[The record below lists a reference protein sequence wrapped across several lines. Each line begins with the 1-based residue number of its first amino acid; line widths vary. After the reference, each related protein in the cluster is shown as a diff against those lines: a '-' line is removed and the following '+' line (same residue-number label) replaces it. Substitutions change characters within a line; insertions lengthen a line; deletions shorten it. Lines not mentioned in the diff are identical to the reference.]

1 MGNINV
7 GLKKAQKLQI
17 CSFRALWKPSESSF
31 VLHKHQKQLKYMLA
45 PSRYL
50 KETFECIAHIGGLYK
65 DQKQPKKWQKEE
77 KCAFRAFVGG
87 HPPKY
92 RYF

>member
-1 MGNINV
+1 
-7 GLKKAQKLQI
+7 
-17 CSFRALWKPSESSF
+17 
-31 VLHKHQKQLKYMLA
+31 MLA